1 MTRFVVLSLG
11 FLGWGF
17 YELSGGADFVPEVAA
32 VAEISAP
39 SQVEEQVEIEE
50 SVAQTPV
57 VEEPTA
63 ESVSRA
69 DSEMLL
75 SVAAS
80 FEPETVDEPEIVE
93 VIVSP
98 PVVPDRRTV
107 AAARVNMRSGPS
119 TDYAVLATLP
129 RGTKAEVLEVNLDG
143 WARVLIFQTGEEG
156 WIAERLL
163 SDS

>member
-17 YELSGGADFVPEVAA
+17 YELSSGADFVLDVAT

-39 SQVEEQVEIEE
+39 SQVEEPAQVDEL
-50 SVAQTPV
+50 VAQTPV
-57 VEEPTA
+57 VKELTA

-69 DSEMLL
+69 DTEMLL

-80 FEPETVDEPEIVE
+80 FEPETVDEPGIVE

-98 PVVPDRRTV
+98 NCVARQANRCRGACKYSQRAKYRLCCAGDPVTWKQS
-107 AAARVNMRSGPS
+107 RSP
-119 TDYAVLATLP
+119 
-129 RGTKAEVLEVNLDG
+129 
-143 WARVLIFQTGEEG
+143 
-156 WIAERLL
+156 
-163 SDS
+163 